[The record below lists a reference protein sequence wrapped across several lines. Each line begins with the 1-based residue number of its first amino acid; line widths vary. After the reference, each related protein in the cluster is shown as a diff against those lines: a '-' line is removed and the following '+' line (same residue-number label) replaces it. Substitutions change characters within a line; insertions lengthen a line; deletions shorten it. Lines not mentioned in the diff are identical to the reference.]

1 MIDHGRNHVER
12 TYKRPIFQRLLR
24 NILAIVLPSPV
35 LFKLIAV
42 VTNIFRPLMF
52 LAPSNIKNMVKFM
65 PKEFPKSKLPYNPVF
80 KPKSKVVSKVALLTG
95 CVQKVISPEINDSS
109 INILTTTLKDYGFIF
124 RNHPDPKFR
133 KKAKMISKLTK
144 DITEYL
150 DESIKLDF
158 IESSKKKKYRV
169 AYHSACSMQHGQKV
183 HEQPVKLLNKTGNH
197 IYEIPD
203 GHICCGSA
211 GTYNLMQPEIAGELL
226 KRKVNNIQKINPDFV
241 ATGNVGCIKQI
252 SMGTKIPILHTIE
265 LLDWYTG
272 GKKPDSIKS

>member
-65 PKEFPKSKLPYNPVF
+65 PKEFPKSKLPNNPVF

-109 INILTTTLKDYGFIF
+109 INILTRHGIEVHILKD
-124 RNHPDPKFR
+124 
-133 KKAKMISKLTK
+133 
-144 DITEYL
+144 
-150 DESIKLDF
+150 IK
-158 IESSKKKKYRV
+158 
-169 AYHSACSMQHGQKV
+169 
-183 HEQPVKLLNKTGNH
+183 
-197 IYEIPD
+197 
-203 GHICCGSA
+203 CCGSL
-211 GTYNLMQPEIAGELL
+211 TCLL
-226 KRKVNNIQKINPDFV
+226 
-241 ATGNVGCIKQI
+241 
-252 SMGTKIPILHTIE
+252 
-265 LLDWYTG
+265 YTS
-272 GKKPDSIKS
+272 PSPRDVRSSRMPSSA